1 MRQMFV
7 WASVLAARSDHGA
20 GIKLSSVCVC
30 VCAQAIWKLT
40 DKQTQDLL
48 HARRLLVTRR
58 CVLSTE
64 RRIITNQL
72 ADNDANTSH
81 PLDSIV
87 TIEHLTAALRRN
99 AAENHELYYRVARGV
114 YCGVC
119 ESPDCDRHI
128 LSFALGL
135 ANVCQKWSMQRR
147 PNNLHLCMHTLPC
160 VVLFA
165 THTAFNADLS
175 RPSLQV

>member
-1 MRQMFV
+1 M
-7 WASVLAARSDHGA
+7 
-20 GIKLSSVCVC
+20 CVC

-135 ANVCQKWSMQRR
+135 ANVCQKWSMQRG
-147 PNNLHLCMHTLPC
+147 PNKLHLCMHTYLVWFC
-160 VVLFA
+160 LL
-165 THTAFNADLS
+165 HTQLS
-175 RPSLQV
+175 MQTYQGHLCRCKPDVHAVHLVSPHCHYHRS